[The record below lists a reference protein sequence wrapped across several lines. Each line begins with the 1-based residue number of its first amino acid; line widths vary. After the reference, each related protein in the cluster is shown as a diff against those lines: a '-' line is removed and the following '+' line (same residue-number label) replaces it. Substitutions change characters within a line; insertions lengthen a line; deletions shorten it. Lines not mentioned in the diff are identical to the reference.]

1 MKPLTKKPLTK
12 IPLTMKSET
21 HDHST
26 CSTRRSSRRDF
37 LMTGSGA
44 VTATFLISCGAL
56 SGGAE
61 AQEVAGVR
69 YERKAI
75 GRISELANDEPV
87 RFAYP
92 FDDVYSQNTLVKL
105 GTRAVGGVGSA
116 QDIVAFNTLCTHMG
130 GPLIKYN
137 AEHKVLGACPLH
149 LTTFALRRGGMVAAG
164 NGTQNLPQI
173 VLEVEGDELY
183 AVGIIGLVFGK
194 TNNLMRA

>member
-1 MKPLTKKPLTK
+1 MKATTK
-12 IPLTMKSET
+12 IPVTMKPET
-21 HDHST
+21 HDEST

-44 VTATFLISCGAL
+44 VAATFLMSCGAL
-56 SGGAE
+56 PGAE

-69 YERKAI
+69 YQRKAI
-75 GRISELANDEPV
+75 ARISELTNDEPV
-87 RFAYP
+87 RFTYP
-92 FDDVYSQNTLVKL
+92 FDDAYSQNTLVKL
-105 GTRAVGGVGSA
+105 GTRALGGVGSA

-137 AEHKVLGACPLH
+137 PEHKVLGACPLH
-149 LTTFALRRGGMVAAG
+149 LTTFDLRRGGMVAAG
-164 NGTQNLPQI
+164 HGTQNLPQI

-194 TNNLMRA
+194 TDNLMRA

>member
-1 MKPLTKKPLTK
+1 MKPLTK
-12 IPLTMKSET
+12 IPLTVKPET
-21 HDHST
+21 HDKST

-44 VTATFLISCGAL
+44 VAATFLMSCSAL
-56 SGGAE
+56 PGAE

-75 GRISELANDEPV
+75 ARISELATDTPLN
-87 RFAYP
+87 FAYP
-92 FDDVYSQNTLVKL
+92 FNDLYSQNLLIKL
-105 GTRAVGGVGSA
+105 GTRAVGGVGPA

-130 GPLIKYN
+130 WPVGKYN

-149 LTTFALRRGGMVAAG
+149 LTTFDLRRGGMVAAG
-164 NGTQNLPQI
+164 HATQNLPQI

-183 AVGIIGLVFGK
+183 AVGIIGLIFGK
-194 TNNLMRA
+194 TNNLMTT